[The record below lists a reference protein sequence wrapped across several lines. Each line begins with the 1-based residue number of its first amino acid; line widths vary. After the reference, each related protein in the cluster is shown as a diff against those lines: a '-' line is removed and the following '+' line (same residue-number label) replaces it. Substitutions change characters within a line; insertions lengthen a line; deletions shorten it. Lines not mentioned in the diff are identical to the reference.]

1 MGWVQVYDP
10 LQNALLSTLA
20 AAFPIV
26 LLLVTLA
33 AFEWKAHWAAL
44 AGLVSALFVSVA
56 MYGMP
61 IGAATATAIYGAAY
75 GLFPIGWIIL
85 NAVFLYNLTVETG
98 QFEIVKGSV
107 ARLSADRRIQALLV
121 AFSFGAFIEGA
132 AGFGTPVAITA
143 ALLMG
148 LGFTP
153 LYAAGLSLI
162 ANTAPVAY
170 GAIGT
175 PILTLSAVTG
185 IPSDLLSAMAGRQLP
200 IVSLI
205 VPAWL
210 VATMSGWQGLKGVW
224 PAVLVSGGSFAV
236 VQFLWS
242 NYVGPELVDIVGGL
256 VSLGCLALFCTWW
269 KPQES
274 WDFPNASSATAN
286 REGRRPIVDT
296 TAAAYDHPPRS
307 LVLRAW
313 MPWVFLSVFVTIW
326 GAGPIKAFLNGGPAG
341 TRTYLDTGRPPGP
354 HAVLS
359 PAIDVPNLHRIVFR
373 DHPVEVDAVDR
384 QRLGDPAYRAKRAE
398 AARFTVNWLSATGTA
413 ILFAALATALYLR
426 IPAAHIVRV
435 AGMTLMRMRAP
446 LITIA
451 FMLSLGFVTRYGGTD
466 ATLGLAFTHT
476 GVLYP
481 FFAAMLGWLGV
492 ALTGSDTSSNV
503 LFGSLQKITAQQLGL
518 DPILITTANST
529 GGVMGKMIDAQS
541 IVVSTAATNQ
551 HGQEGRILR
560 FVFWHSV
567 ALASIM
573 GVIVMLQAYVFPW
586 MVPKP

>member
-1 MGWVQVYDP
+1 M
-10 LQNALLSTLA
+10 
-20 AAFPIV
+20 
-26 LLLVTLA
+26 
-33 AFEWKAHWAAL
+33 
-44 AGLVSALFVSVA
+44 
-56 MYGMP
+56 
-61 IGAATATAIYGAAY
+61 
-75 GLFPIGWIIL
+75 
-85 NAVFLYNLTVETG
+85 
-98 QFEIVKGSV
+98 
-107 ARLSADRRIQALLV
+107 QALLI

-175 PILTLSAVTG
+175 PILTLGAVTG
-185 IPSDLLSAMAGRQLP
+185 ISPDLLSAMAGRQLP
-200 IVSLI
+200 FVSLL

-210 VATMSGWQGLKGVW
+210 VVTMSGWRGLRGAW
-224 PAVLVSGGSFAV
+224 PAVLVCGGSFAI

-242 NYVGPELVDIVGGL
+242 NYVGPELVDIMGGL
-256 VSLGCLALFCTWW
+256 VSLGSLALFCTWW
-269 KPQES
+269 KPAEV
-274 WDFPNASSATAN
+274 WDFPRASGAVPAA
-286 REGRRPIVDT
+286 RPAP
-296 TAAAYDHPPRS
+296 AAIARAD
-307 LVLRAW
+307 LVRAW
-313 MPWVFLSVFVTIW
+313 MPWVFLSVFVTVW
-326 GAGPIKAFLNGGPAG
+326 GVGPTKAFLNGGPAG
-341 TRTYLDTGRPPGP
+341 AAIYRAKHVAPPP

-359 PAIDVPNLHRIVFR
+359 PAIRSPGPPPHGLPRASGR
-373 DHPVEVDAVDR
+373 SRRRRPR
-384 QRLGDPAYRAKRAE
+384 RMSDPAYKAKRAE
-398 AARFTVNWLSATGTA
+398 AARFTFNWLSATGTA
-413 ILFAALATALYLR
+413 ILFAALATALFLR
-426 IPAAHIVRV
+426 IPAALVLQT
-435 AGMTLMRMRAP
+435 AGSTLHRMRWP
-446 LITIA
+446 LLTIA

-466 ATLGLAFTHT
+466 ATLGLAFTKT
-476 GVLYP
+476 GWFYP

-541 IVVSTAATNQ
+541 IVVATAATNQ

-567 ALASIM
+567 ALAVIM
-573 GVIVMLQAYVFPW
+573 GIIVMLQAYVFPW
-586 MVPKP
+586 MVPGP